1 MIRFLIKIAVVLI
14 IGILVYN
21 YFFGTSDEKETSKK
35 VFGEVKE
42 LAVSIKDLVKSEK
55 TKFDAGKYDD
65 AIQKINSAVNSV
77 KSQVHNNKNLTNEM
91 KQLEKKRALVNQEVE
106 DLKAEKDLKQDD
118 PRIDILN
125 QDLKSLSDQLEIVS
139 KKMHEQ
145 D

>member
-1 MIRFLIKIAVVLI
+1 MIRFLIKVAVVLI

-55 TKFDAGKYDD
+55 TKFDAGKYDK
-65 AIQKINSAVNSV
+65 AIEKINSAVNSV
-77 KSQVHNNKNLTNEM
+77 KSQVHNNKNLANEM
-91 KQLEKKRALVNQEVE
+91 KQLEQKRALVTQEVE

-125 QDLKSLSDQLEIVS
+125 QDLKSLSDQLEVIS

-145 D
+145 

>member
-1 MIRFLIKIAVVLI
+1 MIRFLIKVAVVLI

-55 TKFDAGKYDD
+55 TKFDAGKYDK
-65 AIQKINSAVNSV
+65 AIEKINSAVNSV
-77 KSQVHNNKNLTNEM
+77 KSQVHNNKNLTNDM
-91 KQLEKKRALVNQEVE
+91 KQLEKKRALVTQEVE
-106 DLKAEKDLKQDD
+106 DLKADKDLKQDD

-125 QDLKSLSDQLEIVS
+125 QDLKSLSDQLELVS

>member
-21 YFFGTSDEKETSKK
+21 YFFGTNDEKETSKK

-55 TKFDAGKYDD
+55 TKFDAGKYDK
-65 AIQKINSAVNSV
+65 AIEKINSAVNSV
-77 KSQVHNNKNLTNEM
+77 ENQVHNNKKLTNEM
-91 KQLEKKRALVNQEVE
+91 KQLKQKRALVTQEVE
-106 DLKAEKDLKQDD
+106 TLKADKDLKPDD

-139 KKMHEQ
+139 KKMNDEH
-145 D
+145 